1 MEKNQPKEQIAFD
14 YHGQV
19 SSRPAG
25 GHALPGGRA
34 RSEGRSPAHANP
46 AAHRRVVTMPKEV
59 VQPTPWAERQAHS
72 RRAHAEPYVKNRI
85 VKRTLVQTGMS
96 ASEGQVRLARPLPRQ
111 PLSVHV
117 PVRSG
122 RHNAASRGRFWRRF
136 LSVFALL
143 VICTLG
149 ASFALTNSNFRVQQV
164 NVVGTQNRTLVHTI
178 QNMGI
183 QGQNIF
189 LLDVES
195 LTTRI
200 EALPIVASVNLEKQV
215 PHQLVVTVVERTPVL
230 LWQTQR
236 GTFSADSSGVVIA
249 PASESSGTDHLM
261 TVIDARGGVAAQ
273 QVQPG
278 FHLNTADIAF
288 AIQVFARLPHLAG
301 VSPSTLRY
309 DVVPRQGGHT
319 SFIVA
324 SSAGWLAYLG
334 SANDSNPLDNR
345 LLELQQ
351 ILSFA
356 QQQRLNLATIDLRF
370 GLRPVFTLKS

>member
-1 MEKNQPKEQIAFD
+1 MEKKQPKEQIAFE
-14 YHGQV
+14 YRGRV
-19 SSRPAG
+19 SSRPTG
-25 GHALPGGRA
+25 GHVLPGGRA

-46 AAHRRVVTMPKEV
+46 PARRRVVTTPREIV
-59 VQPTPWAERQAHS
+59 RPTPWAERQARR
-72 RRAHAEPYVKNRI
+72 RRAHAEPHAKNRI
-85 VKRTLVQTGMS
+85 VKRTLAQTGMP
-96 ASEGQVRLARPLPRQ
+96 ASEGLVRPVRPLPRQ
-111 PLSVHV
+111 PLPVQV

-122 RHNAASRGRFWRRF
+122 RHNASRGRFWRRF

-149 ASFALTNSNFRVQQV
+149 ASFALTSSNFRVQQV

-178 QNMGI
+178 QNMNI

-189 LLDVES
+189 LLDVGA

-200 EALPIVASVNLEKQV
+200 EALPSVASVNLEKLL
-215 PHQLVVTVVERTPVL
+215 PNQLVVTVAERTPVL
-230 LWQTQR
+230 LWQTQQ
-236 GTFSADSSGVVIA
+236 GTFSADSNGIVIA

-261 TVIDARGGVAAQ
+261 TVVDVRGGAAAQ
-273 QVQPG
+273 QVQAG
-278 FHLNTADIAF
+278 FHLNAADIAF
-288 AIQVFARLPHLAG
+288 AVQAFARLPQLAG
-301 VSPSTLRY
+301 VPPFTLRY
-309 DVVPRQGGHT
+309 DVVPRQGGHV

-370 GLRPVFTLKS
+370 GLRPVFTLKP

>member
-1 MEKNQPKEQIAFD
+1 MEKKQPREQIAFEYRD
-14 YHGQV
+14 RV
-19 SSRPAG
+19 SSRPA
-25 GHALPGGRA
+25 LPGGRV

-46 AAHRRVVTMPKEV
+46 TAHRRVVTMPKEI
-59 VQPTPWAERQAHS
+59 VQPTPWAERQAHR
-72 RRAHAEPYVKNRI
+72 RRAHAEAYAKHRI
-85 VKRTLVQTGMS
+85 VKRTLAQTGMP
-96 ASEGQVRLARPLPRQ
+96 ASEGQARLVRPLPRQ
-111 PLSVHV
+111 PLSVQV

-122 RHNAASRGRFWRRF
+122 RRNASRGRFWRRF

-143 VICTLG
+143 VICALG

-189 LLDVES
+189 LLDVGA
-195 LTTRI
+195 LTTHI
-200 EALPIVASVNLEKQV
+200 EALPIVASVNLEKQL
-215 PHQLVVTVVERTPVL
+215 PNQLVVTVVERTPVL
-230 LWQTQR
+230 LWQTQQ
-236 GTFSADSSGVVIA
+236 GTFSADSNGIVIA
-249 PASESSGTDHLM
+249 PASESSGTDRLM
-261 TVIDARGGVAAQ
+261 TVVDVRGGAAAQ

-278 FHLNTADIAF
+278 FHLNAADIAF
-288 AIQVFARLPHLAG
+288 AIQLFARLPQLAG
-301 VSPSTLRY
+301 VSPFTLRY
-309 DVVPRQGGHT
+309 DVVPRQGGHV
-319 SFIVA
+319 SFIVTG
-324 SSAGWLAYLG
+324 SAGWLAYLG

-370 GLRPVFTLKS
+370 GLRPVFTLKP

>member
-1 MEKNQPKEQIAFD
+1 MEKKQPKEQIAFE
-14 YHGQV
+14 YRGRV
-19 SSRPAG
+19 SSRSG
-25 GHALPGGRA
+25 GEYESQRVRGERQ
-34 RSEGRSPAHANP
+34 SPARGNP
-46 AAHRRVVTMPKEV
+46 TAHRRVVTLPKEI
-59 VQPTPWAERQAHS
+59 VQPTPWAERQAHR
-72 RRAHAEPYVKNRI
+72 RRARAEAHAKHRI
-85 VKRTLVQTGMS
+85 VKRTLAQTGMP
-96 ASEGQVRLARPLPRQ
+96 ASEGQVRLVRPLPQQ
-111 PLSVHV
+111 PLSAQV

-122 RHNAASRGRFWRRF
+122 RRNASRGRFWRRF

-143 VICTLG
+143 VICALG

-164 NVVGTQNRTLVHTI
+164 NVVGTQDRTLVHSI

-189 LLDVES
+189 LLDVGA

-200 EALPIVASVNLEKQV
+200 EALPIVASVNLEKQL
-215 PHQLVVTVVERTPVL
+215 PDQLVVTVVERTPVL
-230 LWQTQR
+230 LWQTQQ
-236 GTFSADSSGVVIA
+236 GTFSADSNGIVIA

-261 TVIDARGGVAAQ
+261 TVVDVRGGAAAQ

-278 FHLNTADIAF
+278 FHLNAADIAF
-288 AIQVFARLPHLAG
+288 AIQLFARLPQLAG
-301 VSPSTLRY
+301 ISSFTLRY
-309 DVVPRQGGHT
+309 DVVPRQGGNV
-319 SFIVA
+319 SFIAA

-334 SANDSNPLDNR
+334 STNDGNPLDNR

-370 GLRPVFTLKS
+370 GLRPVFTLKP